1 MAQDAGWKNS
11 PSPIPAARVQ
21 IAAAHPIQAPAAL
34 LNPPGILGE
43 VAAWVT
49 ATANKPQPQ
58 FSVQSAIAFM
68 GAVLGRRFVTSNRN
82 WPSLYLMIIGKSGS
96 GKEHAKHGAESALEQ
111 CDLGHLIGPASYT
124 SDAGLLSALMH
135 QPNHLAIVDEFGKVL
150 GDASVKGNHRAQ
162 STLRGLM
169 EVWGRAHGT
178 LRAQGY
184 STFGMT
190 RREAEQV
197 NERLVRNPALTLLTM
212 TTPET
217 FFENVG
223 SAAAR
228 DGFLNRF
235 LVVESDIGRQAAQPF
250 ADIELPATIQDWVRQ
265 IRSHAHLID
274 PDTNAA
280 MAVTPTLVP
289 ITNAAMAAFDDFEG
303 ACLAK
308 MDEYERHGMAEMF
321 GRTREMSMRL
331 ALIVALGCS
340 AAAIERPHAD
350 WAIQYCDYY
359 ATRLVERLRTSV
371 ADTEFEALK
380 RQVLEL
386 ITRAGE
392 RGMTVRDLARAS
404 ARFNAIDKRAQENV
418 LSSLRFIGDIEY
430 VELSS
435 ISNRKRQAW
444 VALSGVDDNPIF
456 PPGADG

>member
-1 MAQDAGWKNS
+1 VSIA
-11 PSPIPAARVQ
+11 IPEA
-21 IAAAHPIQAPAAL
+21 IKAPATL

-43 VAAWVT
+43 LAAWVT

-68 GAVLGRRFVTSNRN
+68 ATVLGRRFVTSNRN

-96 GKEHAKHGAESALEQ
+96 GKEHAKQAAESALEY

-124 SDAGLLSALMH
+124 SDAGLLSGLMR
-135 QPNHLAIVDEFGKVL
+135 QPNHLTIIDEFGKIL
-150 GDASVKGNHRAQ
+150 GNASVKGNHRDQ
-162 STLRGLM
+162 STLRALM
-169 EVWGRAHGT
+169 EVWGRCHGT

-190 RREAEQV
+190 KREADQA
-197 NERLVRNPALTLLTM
+197 NDRLVRNPALTLLTM

-250 ADIELPATIQDWVRQ
+250 SNIELPATVTDWVRE
-265 IRSHAHLID
+265 IRNHTHLID

-289 ITNAAMAAFDDFEG
+289 ISDAAMAAFDDFEQ
-303 ACLAK
+303 ACLAN
-308 MDEYERHGMAEMF
+308 MDRYERYGMAEMF

-331 ALIVALGCS
+331 ALIVALGCG
-340 AAAIERPHAD
+340 ATAIEPAHAQ
-350 WAIQYCDYY
+350 WAIEYCDYY
-359 ATRLVERLRTSV
+359 STRLVDRLRTSV
-371 ADTEFEALK
+371 ADSDFEALK

-386 ITRAGE
+386 ITKAGE
-392 RGMTVRDLARAS
+392 RGMTVRDLSRAS
-404 ARFNAIDKRAQENV
+404 AKFNAIDKRAQENV

-430 VELSS
+430 VEITTFSS
-435 ISNRKRQAW
+435 RKRQAW

-456 PPGADG
+456 PQDADG